1 MLEKAK
7 DFLKLVIMACAL
19 LGLLGFRY
27 GLMLTLIFASIWNF
41 IHFAQQRREKNNGWA
56 AFSFLVGAALL
67 ASVAVVYVF
76 K

>member
-1 MLEKAK
+1 MEKGK
-7 DFLKLVIMACAL
+7 NILRLVIMACAL

-27 GLMLTLIFASIWNF
+27 GLMMAMLFASVLNF
-41 IHFAQQRREKNNGWA
+41 IYCAEQCREKKNGWA

-67 ASVAVVYVF
+67 VSVAVVYIF

>member
-1 MLEKAK
+1 MMKKAK
-7 DFLKLVIMACAL
+7 DILELVIMACAL

-27 GLMLTLIFASIWNF
+27 GLMLALVFASIWNF

-56 AFSFLVGAALL
+56 AFSFLVGVALL